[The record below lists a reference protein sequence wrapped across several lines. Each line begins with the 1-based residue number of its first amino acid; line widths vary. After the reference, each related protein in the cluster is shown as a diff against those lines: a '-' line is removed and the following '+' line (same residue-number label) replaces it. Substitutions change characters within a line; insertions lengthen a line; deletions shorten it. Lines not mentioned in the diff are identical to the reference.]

1 MEEAI
6 KNYLKRSFLSLIP
19 RGHRRRRP
27 SHARAA
33 FAPTVSIT
41 RLQSGLP
48 QAFPAAIPEYDGHRS
63 RRRRR
68 PHAGYTRGRYLA
80 RTLPMAGSSQP
91 LFRVT

>member
-19 RGHRRRRP
+19 RGHRRRRT

-33 FAPTVSIT
+33 FAPAVSIT

-48 QAFPAAIPEYDGHRS
+48 QAFPAATPQDDGHRS
-63 RRRRR
+63 RRRS
-68 PHAGYTRGRYLA
+68 PQPGYIRGRYLA
-80 RTLPMAGSSQP
+80 RSLHLAGSSQP